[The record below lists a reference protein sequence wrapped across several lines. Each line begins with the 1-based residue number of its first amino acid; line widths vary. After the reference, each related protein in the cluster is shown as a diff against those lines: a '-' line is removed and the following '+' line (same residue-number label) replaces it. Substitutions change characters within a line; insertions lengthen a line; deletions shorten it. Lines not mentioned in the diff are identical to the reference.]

1 MKSSICYTGRASD
14 IDFQPQEYGDEDQR
28 QSDMD
33 DLDSDTTPEKETE
46 TYANWVNEVNLSLNA
61 LHRQWVGRTDRVG
74 GREQGVSIV
83 MIPPDEDSGREGCVC
98 LVTWTQPG
106 KMGRTVELDA
116 DCNLIPVVCVG
127 KKRLPTDFAAMEAEV
142 LVPATGVNFTRDRR
156 VGKFAVRNRLP
167 DHWVRFMNI
176 LRAAQANAFADQDE
190 DGEAEAEALQTTEDA
205 DSSCDYCARCAP
217 SDRQRSKKKS
227 QQCAL
232 CLTQLHF
239 SCSQRLQNEFVKQ
252 CTSSSS
258 SSSSTSVVPVAPGK
272 LQLHPLLSSGRR
284 GTGIAHHTCRMPHHC
299 IMIRNRAHVHATPH
313 GPCPFCLF

>member
-1 MKSSICYTGRASD
+1 
-14 IDFQPQEYGDEDQR
+14 
-28 QSDMD
+28 MD
-33 DLDSDTTPEKETE
+33 DLHNDTTPEKETE

-61 LHRQWVGRTDRVG
+61 LRIQWVGRTDRVG
-74 GREQGVSIV
+74 GREQGVSVV

-127 KKRLPTDFAAMEAEV
+127 KKRLPTDFAALKAEV
-142 LVPATGVNFTRDRR
+142 LVPATGANFTRDRR

-176 LRAAQANAFADQDE
+176 FRAAQANAFADQDDE
-190 DGEAEAEALQTTEDA
+190 DGKDGEAEAVQRTEDA
-205 DSSCDYCARCAP
+205 DSSCDACCAP
-217 SDRQRSKKKS
+217 SAKEKA

-232 CLTQLHF
+232 CLMHLHF
-239 SCSQRLQNEFVKQ
+239 SCAQRLQNEFVKH

-258 SSSSTSVVPVAPGK
+258 SSLSTFVAPMAPGK

-284 GTGIAHHTCRMPHHC
+284 GTGIDWLA
-299 IMIRNRAHVHATPH
+299 
-313 GPCPFCLF
+313 G

>member
-1 MKSSICYTGRASD
+1 MLGGES
-14 IDFQPQEYGDEDQR
+14 
-28 QSDMD
+28 
-33 DLDSDTTPEKETE
+33 
-46 TYANWVNEVNLSLNA
+46 
-61 LHRQWVGRTDRVG
+61 RVCM
-74 GREQGVSIV
+74 SIV

-127 KKRLPTDFAAMEAEV
+127 KKRLPTDFAAMKAEV
-142 LVPATGVNFTRDRR
+142 LVPATGVNFARDRR

-190 DGEAEAEALQTTEDA
+190 DGKVEGADGEAEAEAAQTTEDV

-217 SDRQRSKKKS
+217 SDRQRSQEKS
-227 QQCAL
+227 QQCTL
-232 CLTQLHF
+232 CLMQLHF
-239 SCSQRLQNEFVKQ
+239 SCVQKLQVEFVKQ

-258 SSSSTSVVPVAPGK
+258 SSSSSSLSTSVVPLAPGK

-284 GTGIAHHTCRMPHHC
+284 GTGID
-299 IMIRNRAHVHATPH
+299 
-313 GPCPFCLF
+313 